1 MGKSLR
7 KTKTE
12 TDRQTDGGAAQGSL
26 LLASPQQ
33 GVSPSRSIQQGAGD
47 SRLHLRQPPD
57 GLVLN
62 CTDHGPGETSLCV
75 VARNVS
81 DLCQGSLPSL
91 AKELAYEA
99 AN

>member
-1 MGKSLR
+1 
-7 KTKTE
+7 
-12 TDRQTDGGAAQGSL
+12 
-26 LLASPQQ
+26 
-33 GVSPSRSIQQGAGD
+33 
-47 SRLHLRQPPD
+47 
-57 GLVLN
+57 VLN